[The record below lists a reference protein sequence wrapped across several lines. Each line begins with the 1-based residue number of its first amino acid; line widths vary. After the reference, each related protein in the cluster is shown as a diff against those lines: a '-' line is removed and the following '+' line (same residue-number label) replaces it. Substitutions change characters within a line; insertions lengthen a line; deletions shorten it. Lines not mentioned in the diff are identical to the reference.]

1 MCVSTRF
8 DMVLFIVHFSLVK
21 GTFRSLM
28 FFFQAMYL
36 PWVLVAFRMIIGQ
49 GYVVLR
55 NALDLD

>member
-8 DMVLFIVHFSLVK
+8 EVVLFFVHFFLVN
-21 GTFRSLM
+21 GTFHSLTV
-28 FFFQAMYL
+28 FFQAMYL